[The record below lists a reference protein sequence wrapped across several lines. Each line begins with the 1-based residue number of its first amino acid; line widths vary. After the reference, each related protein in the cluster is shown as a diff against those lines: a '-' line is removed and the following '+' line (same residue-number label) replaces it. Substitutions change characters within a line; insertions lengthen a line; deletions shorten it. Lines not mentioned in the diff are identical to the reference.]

1 MFNGYPMIPDPL
13 TLDAARRF
21 LDTVASRYPFRQ
33 AWLFGSRAR
42 GNARP
47 DSDLDIALLLDGPRE
62 AFIAAKLALDDLAY
76 DILLETGIHIQ
87 PLPLWQDDWDVPG
100 TFPNPGLIAA
110 IRREGVPL

>member
-1 MFNGYPMIPDPL
+1 MIPDPL

>member
-1 MFNGYPMIPDPL
+1 MIPDPL

-42 GNARP
+42 GDARP
-47 DSDLDIALLLDGPRE
+47 DSDLDIALLLKGPHG
-62 AFIAAKLALDDLAY
+62 AFIPAKLALDDLAY
-76 DILLETGIHIQ
+76 DVLLETGIHIQ
-87 PLPLWQDDWDVPG
+87 PLPLWQDDWDVPE
-100 TFPNPGLIAA
+100 TFPNPDLIAA

>member
-1 MFNGYPMIPDPL
+1 MFIGYPMIPDPL

>member
-1 MFNGYPMIPDPL
+1 MSPDPL

-21 LDTVASRYPFRQ
+21 LDKIAILYPFRQ

-42 GNARP
+42 GDARP
-47 DSDLDIALLLDGPRE
+47 DSDLDIALLLDGPRG
-62 AFIAAKLALDDLAY
+62 AFIPAKLALDDLAY

-87 PLPLWQDDWDVPG
+87 PLPLWQEDWNRPEGFD
-100 TFPNPGLIAA
+100 NPDLIKA

>member
-1 MFNGYPMIPDPL
+1 MIPDPL

-42 GNARP
+42 GDARP